1 MRHLIFVLSLTL
13 ITSCGWHL
21 RGVMPLPDSYQV
33 LNLQSQA
40 GNSFNQQLTLQLEFN
55 GATLTSTTEDAQ
67 AILSIDPVDIEKRT
81 LSVSSTGQIAE
92 YELNAR
98 LNARVISVAD
108 GNETALEFK
117 ARRRL
122 TNDVDN
128 VVGTASAEREQ
139 RADIEKELVRK
150 LLRRLQAL
158 GNKPTSAASEPNGV
172 AQ

>member
-33 LNLQSQA
+33 LNLQSKA
-40 GNSFNQQLTLQLEFN
+40 SDSFNQQLTLQLEFN
-55 GATLTSTTEDAQ
+55 GATLSITAEDAQ

-98 LNARVISVAD
+98 LSARVISVTD

-158 GNKPTSAASEPNGV
+158 GNKPISAASTQSGA

>member
-1 MRHLIFVLSLTL
+1 M
-13 ITSCGWHL
+13 
-21 RGVMPLPDSYQV
+21 
-33 LNLQSQA
+33 
-40 GNSFNQQLTLQLEFN
+40 
-55 GATLTSTTEDAQ
+55 
-67 AILSIDPVDIEKRT
+67 DIEKRT

-158 GNKPTSAASEPNGV
+158 GNKPTSAASAQNGV